1 MNTKLYVGNISYDTD
16 EAALREAFGKAG
28 AVRSVTIPTDR
39 MTGQPRGFAFVE
51 MESANDALKAIR
63 LCNGQE
69 INGREIRVNEA
80 RPPEARDGGGSSNR
94 GGGGGRGGFG
104 GGRRSY

>member
-1 MNTKLYVGNISYDTD
+1 MNNKLYVGNLSYDTD

-63 LCNGQE
+63 LCNGLE
-69 INGREIRVNEA
+69 LNGREIRVNEA
-80 RPPEARDGGGSSNR
+80 RPPEARDGGG
-94 GGGGGRGGFG
+94 GGGYGGRGGSRG

>member
-1 MNTKLYVGNISYDTD
+1 MNSKLYVGNISYDTT
-16 EAALREAFGKAG
+16 EAMLREAFGKAG
-28 AVRSVTIPTDR
+28 VVRSVTIPMDR

-51 MESANDALKAIR
+51 MESATDALKAIR

-80 RPPEARDGGGSSNR
+80 RPPEDRGGGSR
-94 GGGGGRGGFG
+94 GDRGDRGDR
-104 GGRRSY
+104 GGRRY

>member
-28 AVRSVTIPTDR
+28 AVRSVSIPTDR

-51 MESANDALKAIR
+51 MESASDALKAIR

-80 RPPEARDGGGSSNR
+80 RPPEQRDGGSGGGSR
-94 GGGGGRGGFG
+94 GGYRGGS